1 MDSPCTSLS
10 LTERE
15 KEKIKIYD
23 ALSEAQIIE
32 VLETDENQLTVRF
45 KLKKKDQKILPRL
58 FLFPGQLRQISK
70 REIEIQNLSRGSFL
84 CDCLQRE
91 CLPIIKKLARN
102 RRQNFRELDP
112 CCFDESDQKTRTL
125 RRQKRIS
132 F

>member
-45 KLKKKDQKILPRL
+45 KLKKKDQKNSAA
-58 FLFPGQLRQISK
+58 F
-70 REIEIQNLSRGSFL
+70 
-84 CDCLQRE
+84 
-91 CLPIIKKLARN
+91 
-102 RRQNFRELDP
+102 
-112 CCFDESDQKTRTL
+112 
-125 RRQKRIS
+125 IS
-132 F
+132 FFQANFGKFQKERSRSRIFQEVLFFALVFSENVYL